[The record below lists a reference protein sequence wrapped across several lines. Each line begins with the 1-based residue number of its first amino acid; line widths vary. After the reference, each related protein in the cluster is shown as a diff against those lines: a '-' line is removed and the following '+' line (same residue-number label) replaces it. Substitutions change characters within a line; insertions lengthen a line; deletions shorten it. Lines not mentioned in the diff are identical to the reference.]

1 MSSLQSDETLF
12 VCSSP
17 ADRFGIRSV
26 QLMSFSKYEWNP
38 LLQWI
43 GILPHADL
51 GKTSLL
57 EVGTKV
63 RNLVDREWDCWY
75 SVLQG
80 VGNVP
85 RTRGR
90 EPSIGIINFCQAEMS
105 RLLLCWAS
113 GGIRDRGIWKIF
125 DLYILIFFRRGR
137 AWRLQQGI
145 CLGAKL
151 EQRTTSF
158 LSLFHS
164 LWIRGCLPSRV
175 FHHSLK

>member
-80 VGNVP
+80 AGNVP

-125 DLYILIFFRRGR
+125 DLYILIFFVVGEPGGCNR
-137 AWRLQQGI
+137 AFAWERNWNKGPLLFYRYFTL
-145 CLGAKL
+145 CELGAV
-151 EQRTTSF
+151 
-158 LSLFHS
+158 
-164 LWIRGCLPSRV
+164 CLHVCSTIV
-175 FHHSLK
+175 